1 MKLLI
6 KKGADI
12 NLLDNEGCTPI
23 NFGCKYGSNV
33 ETIRALIELGV
44 NLNLPNNTLVR
55 KRCNI
60 LIHYVFFL
68 YHNLFI

>member
-55 KRCNI
+55 K
-60 LIHYVFFL
+60 
-68 YHNLFI
+68 